1 MDDVAIFAAL
11 GWEAR
16 AVLAALAGVEADRS
30 AGTWRGYLGDGASC
44 VVVQTGM
51 GGRRAA
57 AAAERAPAARLFL
70 VCGCAGAVV
79 PGLRA
84 GTLVAATSLVP
95 LDGAGRPGAAIA
107 LDGARLVK
115 AAAQRGVAMRAGG
128 LATASKVLETPE
140 AKAQAARFGA
150 LIVDMESGAVAAVAR
165 RRGAAFQALRV
176 VLDEA
181 DQRLPRAVLA
191 IDDAGEV
198 RLAATLA
205 RLTPRPWCW
214 PEIARLA
221 RQRAIAERRL
231 RTALGVL
238 LGGGLDVLGLAPA
251 PPVERRVTG

>member
-1 MDDVAIFAAL
+1 MPCLTDRFIVSGQAL
-11 GWEAR
+11 RSWMTWR
-16 AVLAALAGVEADRS
+16 SSRRS
-30 AGTWRGYLGDGASC
+30 AGRRGRCWRRWRGSR
-44 VVVQTGM
+44 QTG
-51 GGRRAA
+51 
-57 AAAERAPAARLFL
+57 APAR
-70 VCGCAGAVV
+70 
-79 PGLRA
+79 
-84 GTLVAATSLVP
+84 
-95 LDGAGRPGAAIA
+95 GAAISVMA
-107 LDGARLVK
+107 PRVSSCRPAWEGGVQRPRPSAPRRRGSSSCAVAR
-115 AAAQRGVAMRAGG
+115 ARSCRGFVRGRSSPPRASCRSTGRVG
-128 LATASKVLETPE
+128 RVRRSLSTASKVLETPE

>member
-1 MDDVAIFAAL
+1 M
-11 GWEAR
+11 
-16 AVLAALAGVEADRS
+16 
-30 AGTWRGYLGDGASC
+30 
-44 VVVQTGM
+44 
-51 GGRRAA
+51 
-57 AAAERAPAARLFL
+57 
-70 VCGCAGAVV
+70 

-95 LDGAGRPGAAIA
+95 LDGAGRPGGAFP
-107 LDGARLVK
+107 LDGARLAE
-115 AAAQRGVAMRAGG
+115 AAARRGVALRVGA
-128 LATASKVLETPE
+128 LATASTVLETPE
-140 AKAQAARFGA
+140 AKARAARSGA
-150 LIVDMESGAVAAVAR
+150 LVVDMESGAVAAVAR
-165 RRGAAFQALRV
+165 RRGAGFQALRV

-205 RLTPRPWCW
+205 RLTPRPWRW

-238 LGGGLDVLGLAPA
+238 LGGGLDALGLAPA